1 MLSSLFDAAPVS
13 SYSDVCAVIEED
25 LGAHPDELFSSFEK
39 EPIAS
44 ASLAQV
50 HVAYDKDTGE
60 KLAVKV
66 QHRGLR
72 ETSKGDCF
80 AISTV
85 INVLDSLFEDF
96 TWMWIAEEIAPQVS
110 CILSANECW
119 YR

>member
-1 MLSSLFDAAPVS
+1 M
-13 SYSDVCAVIEED
+13 IEED
-25 LGAHPDELFSSFEK
+25 LGAPPDDLFASFEK
-39 EPIAS
+39 VPIAS

-72 ETSKGDCF
+72 ETSSGDVF

-85 INVLDSLFEDF
+85 THVLDFLFDDF
-96 TWMWIAEEIAPQVS
+96 TWMWIAEEIAPQVG
-110 CILSANECW
+110 CCYTTWTAVLLTD
-119 YR
+119 